1 VFQNGDMERILLAVD
16 GSEHSSRA
24 AELAGE
30 LSAKLEAKVDVIHVL
45 PEDEFHSP
53 ALHTYAD
60 DYAQLEQYR
69 ETRLAALKSRGSNL
83 VVAAARQVE
92 DGGGEVGE
100 EEVAVGDP
108 AEEIVTM
115 ARRTHA
121 DCIIMGRRGLGKLRG
136 LALGSVS
143 NKVGNLTDKTLITT
157 E

>member
-1 VFQNGDMERILLAVD
+1 MERILLAVD
-16 GSEHSSRA
+16 GSGHSERA
-24 AELAGE
+24 AALAGE
-30 LSAKLEAKVDVIHVL
+30 LSAKLDAKVDLIHVL
-45 PEDEFHSP
+45 TEDEFHSP
-53 ALHTYAD
+53 GLHTYAAE
-60 DYAQLEQYR
+60 YPEIERYY

-92 DGGGEVGE
+92 DAGGEVGE

-115 ARRTHA
+115 AKRTRA
-121 DCIIMGRRGLGKLRG
+121 DCIVMGRRGLGKLKG

-143 NKVGNLTDKTLITT
+143 NKVGHLTDTTLITT

>member
-1 VFQNGDMERILLAVD
+1 MKRILLAVD
-16 GSEHSSRA
+16 GSEHATRA
-24 AELAGE
+24 AALAGE
-30 LSAKLEAKVDVIHVL
+30 LSNKLEIAVDVIHVL

-53 ALHTYAD
+53 GLHTYAD
-60 DYAQLEQYR
+60 DYPQIEQYY
-69 ETRLAALKSRGSNL
+69 ETRLAALKARGSNL

-92 DGGGEVGE
+92 DAGGEVGE

-115 ARRTHA
+115 AKRTRA
-121 DCIIMGRRGLGKLRG
+121 DCIIMGRRGLGKIRG
-136 LALGSVS
+136 IALGSVS

>member
-1 VFQNGDMERILLAVD
+1 MERILLAVD
-16 GSEHSSRA
+16 GSEHAQRA

-30 LSAKLEAKVDVIHVL
+30 LSARMDVKVDVIHVL
-45 PEDEFHSP
+45 PDDEFHSP
-53 ALHTYAD
+53 GLHTYTD
-60 DYAQLEQYR
+60 DYAHIEQYR

-83 VVAAARQVE
+83 VVAAARKVE

-115 ARRTHA
+115 SRRTHA
-121 DCIIMGRRGLGKLRG
+121 DCIIMGRRGLGQLKG

-143 NKVGNLTDKTLITT
+143 NKVANLTDKTLITT

>member
-1 VFQNGDMERILLAVD
+1 MERILLAVD
-16 GSEHSSRA
+16 GSEHAQRA
-24 AELAGE
+24 AVLAGE
-30 LSAKLEAKVDVIHVL
+30 LSAKLGANVDVIHVL

-53 ALHTYAD
+53 SMHTYAS
-60 DYAQLEQYR
+60 DYPQMEQYR

-83 VVAAARQVE
+83 VVSAARQVE
-92 DGGGEVGE
+92 SAGGEVGE

-121 DCIIMGRRGLGKLRG
+121 DCIIMGRRGLGTLRG
-136 LALGSVS
+136 LTLGSVS
-143 NKVGNLTDKTLITT
+143 NKVANLTDKTLITT